1 MLHSA
6 ATTWTVEQVHQSESG
21 GVVRRSML
29 PLLIVLGVGTWSSP
43 AALAAQAADVPT
55 KQEVRPA
62 DKLRPHAIGFG
73 FFATLGT
80 NWQLEGVEVG
90 YVRRLQRGLA
100 AISLSG
106 RIGTFINESVMIGGT
121 QGIGFGA
128 TIAGRTRMKSIAQFG
143 EEERGTAIGLDMTLE
158 VTGYASSNS
167 PLSRT
172 RWMAISALPAISL
185 GTGDA
190 AHFGIVIGPTA
201 FLGDGKPVVR
211 GMLGFRGEAPLA
223 RRERRP

>member
-1 MLHSA
+1 MLVLLVAGTLPAVLTAQSAPPSPPASA
-6 ATTWTVEQVHQSESG
+6 AS
-21 GVVRRSML
+21 
-29 PLLIVLGVGTWSSP
+29 
-43 AALAAQAADVPT
+43 
-55 KQEVRPA
+55 
-62 DKLRPHAIGFG
+62 KLRPHAIGFG
-73 FFATLGT
+73 FFATLGSK
-80 NWQLEGVEVG
+80 WQLEGVEVG
-90 YVRRLQRGLA
+90 YVRRMERGLA
-100 AISLSG
+100 AISVSG
-106 RIGTFINESVMIGGT
+106 RIGTFINESVMIGGS

-143 EEERGTAIGLDMTLE
+143 EEEHGTAIGLDLTLE
-158 VTGYASSNS
+158 LTGYTTSNS

-172 RWMAISALPAISL
+172 QWMAISALPAISV

>member
-1 MLHSA
+1 
-6 ATTWTVEQVHQSESG
+6 
-21 GVVRRSML
+21 VRRSML

-43 AALAAQAADVPT
+43 MALAAQTADVPT
-55 KQEVRPA
+55 KQEARPA
-62 DKLRPHAIGFG
+62 DKRRPHAIGFG

-80 NWQLEGVEVG
+80 RWQLEGVEVG
-90 YVRRLQRGLA
+90 YVRRMQRGLA
-100 AISLSG
+100 AISVSG
-106 RIGTFINESVMIGGT
+106 RIGTFINESAMIGGT

-143 EEERGTAIGLDMTLE
+143 EEERGTAIGLDLTLE
-158 VTGYASSNS
+158 VTGYTTSNS

-172 RWMAISALPAISL
+172 RWMAITALPAISL
-185 GTGDA
+185 GSGDA

>member
-1 MLHSA
+1 
-6 ATTWTVEQVHQSESG
+6 
-21 GVVRRSML
+21 VRRSML
-29 PLLIVLGVGTWSSP
+29 SMLVLLVAGTVPAVLTAQSAPPPPPPPAPPPAPSP
-43 AALAAQAADVPT
+43 AAY
-55 KQEVRPA
+55 
-62 DKLRPHAIGFG
+62 KLRPAIGFG
-73 FFATLGT
+73 FFATLGSK
-80 NWQLEGVEVG
+80 WQLEGVEVG
-90 YVRRLQRGLA
+90 YVRRMERGLA
-100 AISLSG
+100 AISVSG

-143 EEERGTAIGLDMTLE
+143 EEEHGTAIGFDMTLE
-158 VTGYASSNS
+158 LTGYTTSNS

-172 RWMAISALPAISL
+172 QWMAISALPAISL

-211 GMLGFRGEAPLA
+211 GMLSFRAEAPLA

>member
-1 MLHSA
+1 M
-6 ATTWTVEQVHQSESG
+6 
-21 GVVRRSML
+21 RRSML
-29 PLLIVLGVGTWSSP
+29 SMLVLLVAGTLPAVLTAQSAPPPP
-43 AALAAQAADVPT
+43 APSAPPPPP
-55 KQEVRPA
+55 PA
-62 DKLRPHAIGFG
+62 YKLRPAIGFG
-73 FFATLGT
+73 FFATLGSK
-80 NWQLEGVEVG
+80 WQLEGVEVG
-90 YVRRLQRGLA
+90 YVRRMERGLA
-100 AISLSG
+100 AISVSG

-143 EEERGTAIGLDMTLE
+143 EEEHGTAIGFDVTLE
-158 VTGYASSNS
+158 LTGYTTSNS

-172 RWMAISALPAISL
+172 QWLAISALPAISL

-211 GMLGFRGEAPLA
+211 GMLSFRGEAPLA

>member
-1 MLHSA
+1 M
-6 ATTWTVEQVHQSESG
+6 
-21 GVVRRSML
+21 RRSML
-29 PLLIVLGVGTWSSP
+29 SMLVLLVAGTVPAVLTAQSAPPPPPPPAPPPAPSP
-43 AALAAQAADVPT
+43 AAY
-55 KQEVRPA
+55 
-62 DKLRPHAIGFG
+62 KLRPAIGFG
-73 FFATLGT
+73 FFATLGSK
-80 NWQLEGVEVG
+80 WQLEGVEVG
-90 YVRRLQRGLA
+90 YVRRMERGLA
-100 AISLSG
+100 AISVSG

-143 EEERGTAIGLDMTLE
+143 EEEHGTAIGFDMTLE
-158 VTGYASSNS
+158 LTGYATSNS

-172 RWMAISALPAISL
+172 QWMAISALPAISL

-211 GMLGFRGEAPLA
+211 GMLSFRGEAPLA

>member
-1 MLHSA
+1 M
-6 ATTWTVEQVHQSESG
+6 E
-21 GVVRRSML
+21 
-29 PLLIVLGVGTWSSP
+29 
-43 AALAAQAADVPT
+43 
-55 KQEVRPA
+55 
-62 DKLRPHAIGFG
+62 
-73 FFATLGT
+73 
-80 NWQLEGVEVG
+80 
-90 YVRRLQRGLA
+90 RGLA
-100 AISLSG
+100 AISVSG

-143 EEERGTAIGLDMTLE
+143 EEEHGTAIGFDMTLE
-158 VTGYASSNS
+158 LTGYTTSNS

-172 RWMAISALPAISL
+172 QWMAISALPAISL

-211 GMLGFRGEAPLA
+211 GMLSFRGEAPLA

>member
-1 MLHSA
+1 M
-6 ATTWTVEQVHQSESG
+6 
-21 GVVRRSML
+21 RRSML
-29 PLLIVLGVGTWSSP
+29 SMLVLFVAGISP
-43 AALAAQAADVPT
+43 AAPAALTAQTTAVPS
-55 KQEVRPA
+55 KEEAQPVY
-62 DKLRPHAIGFG
+62 KLRPHAIGFG
-73 FFATLGT
+73 FFATLGS

-90 YVRRLQRGLA
+90 YVRRLERGLA
-100 AISLSG
+100 AISVSG

-143 EEERGTAIGLDMTLE
+143 EEEHGTAIGFDMTLE
-158 VTGYASSNS
+158 LSGYTSSNS

-172 RWMAISALPAISL
+172 QWLAISALPAISL
-185 GTGDA
+185 GSGDA

-201 FLGDGKPVVR
+201 FLGDGKTVVR

>member
-1 MLHSA
+1 
-6 ATTWTVEQVHQSESG
+6 
-21 GVVRRSML
+21 VRRSML
-29 PLLIVLGVGTWSSP
+29 SMLVLLVAGTVPAVLTAQSAPPPPPPPAPPPAPSP
-43 AALAAQAADVPT
+43 AAY
-55 KQEVRPA
+55 
-62 DKLRPHAIGFG
+62 KLRPAIGFG
-73 FFATLGT
+73 FFATLGSK
-80 NWQLEGVEVG
+80 WQLEGVEVG
-90 YVRRLQRGLA
+90 YVRRMERGLA
-100 AISLSG
+100 AISVSG

-143 EEERGTAIGLDMTLE
+143 EEEHGTAIGFDMTLE
-158 VTGYASSNS
+158 LTGYTTSNS

-172 RWMAISALPAISL
+172 QWMAISALPAISL

-211 GMLGFRGEAPLA
+211 GMLSFRGEAPLA

>member
-1 MLHSA
+1 
-6 ATTWTVEQVHQSESG
+6 
-21 GVVRRSML
+21 VRRSML
-29 PLLIVLGVGTWSSP
+29 SMLVLLVAGTLPAVLTAQSAPPPPAPAATPPAPSP
-43 AALAAQAADVPT
+43 AAY
-55 KQEVRPA
+55 
-62 DKLRPHAIGFG
+62 KLRPAIGFG
-73 FFATLGT
+73 FFATLGSK
-80 NWQLEGVEVG
+80 WQLEGVEVG
-90 YVRRLQRGLA
+90 YVRRMERGLA
-100 AISLSG
+100 AISVSG

-143 EEERGTAIGLDMTLE
+143 EEEHGTAIGFDMTLE
-158 VTGYASSNS
+158 LTGYTTSNS

-172 RWMAISALPAISL
+172 QWMAISALPAISL

-211 GMLGFRGEAPLA
+211 GMLSFRGEAPLA